1 LKQQDRESRLFEVF
15 VRENEGPLVTYIRSL
30 VRDPGLADDLFQ
42 ETLIT
47 AWRRFDDFDTS
58 RPLAPWLRGIAF
70 NLVRN
75 AKRKR
80 AADFLFT
87 GEQVAVFI
95 EQAVAQVAD
104 VNADSWSDRLV
115 HLRDCL
121 GSLTD
126 RSRSLIQFRYA
137 QQQTAI
143 QIAEHSG
150 DSASGV
156 RKQLQRIRDSLWEC
170 VQQRLREALQ

>member
-1 LKQQDRESRLFEVF
+1 MKHSDRESRLFEVF
-15 VRENEGPLVTYIRSL
+15 VRENEGALMTYIRSL

-58 RPLAPWLRGIAF
+58 RPLAPWLRGIAL

-75 AKRKR
+75 ARRKR
-80 AADFLFT
+80 AADFLLT
-87 GEQVAVFI
+87 GDQVALFI
-95 EQAVAQVAD
+95 EQAVAQVESI
-104 VNADSWSDRLV
+104 NADSWSDRLA
-115 HLRDCL
+115 HLRACL
-121 GSLTD
+121 ARLTD
-126 RSRSLIQFRYA
+126 RSKSLVHFRYS

-143 QIAEHSG
+143 QIAEHFG
-150 DSASGV
+150 DSPSAV

-170 VQQRLREALQ
+170 VQQRLAEASP